1 MEAYSLP
8 VNLLRQWYFCPRVVY
23 YRELLGVK
31 SFEPIWSKQGSLYH
45 KKETEL
51 FKRRNLSRFKL
62 SEGTKHHN
70 INLKDKALRLHG
82 ICDLI
87 VETSDNVFAVEYKM
101 GKKISVGH
109 IMQLIGYSLLAEK
122 HFGKK
127 ASHSFILTGD
137 GKVKLVAVDNQ
148 KRRQLKLVTNE
159 IIKMLNNSCKPF
171 TNATI
176 HQCGQCE
183 YLNYCNDREI

>member
-8 VNLLRQWYFCPRVVY
+8 VNLLRQWCFCPRVVY

-70 INLKDKALRLHG
+70 INLKDEALRLHG

-87 VETSDNVFAVEYKM
+87 VETSDNVFAIEYKM
-101 GKKISVGH
+101 GKKISTGTHHAVNR
-109 IMQLIGYSLLAEK
+109 LLSIGRK

-137 GKVKLVAVDNQ
+137 GKVKLVAIDNQ
-148 KRRQLKLVTNE
+148 NRRQLKHVTNE

-171 TNATI
+171 SNATI